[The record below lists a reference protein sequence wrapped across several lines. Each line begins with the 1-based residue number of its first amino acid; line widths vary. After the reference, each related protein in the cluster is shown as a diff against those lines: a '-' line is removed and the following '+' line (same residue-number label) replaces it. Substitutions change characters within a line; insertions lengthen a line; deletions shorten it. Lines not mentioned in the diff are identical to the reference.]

1 MCIRDSIYTIDKQ
14 TGKMQPGAPVI
25 LCAELNENFPEVK
38 YAATL
43 SNAGGIYTSDNKT
56 IGTPLFKWV
65 NQNYTRLFPPKVIAG
80 NMTDPIPTTED
91 GTKTNLMVTR
101 KFALKYWK
109 TPEEAIGKILTDQ
122 NKFTKTITAVIENPP
137 SNSIFQ
143 ADGYYSIQVDKSH
156 YTSRS
161 PEDVYKRQVFP

>member
-1 MCIRDSIYTIDKQ
+1 MKHLTTAFTRNRNIPIIFIRSTNRLEKCSR
-14 TGKMQPGAPVI
+14 GAPVI

-91 GTKTNLMVTR
+91 GTKR
-101 KFALKYWK
+101 
-109 TPEEAIGKILTDQ
+109 I
-122 NKFTKTITAVIENPP
+122 
-137 SNSIFQ
+137 
-143 ADGYYSIQVDKSH
+143 
-156 YTSRS
+156 
-161 PEDVYKRQVFP
+161 